1 MKIAFID
8 KLPENLKE
16 DYLLALKNKRKGLKV
31 VNGRLIRYLTCLEVF
46 RLMDF
51 DDKDYYILKENNFK
65 DTVIYNLAGNSI
77 VVNVMEEIF
86 KNLIT

>member
-31 VNGRLIRYLTCLEVF
+31 VNGRLIRYLTCLKVF

-65 DTVIYNLAGNSI
+65 DTVIKI
-77 VVNVMEEIF
+77 
-86 KNLIT
+86 